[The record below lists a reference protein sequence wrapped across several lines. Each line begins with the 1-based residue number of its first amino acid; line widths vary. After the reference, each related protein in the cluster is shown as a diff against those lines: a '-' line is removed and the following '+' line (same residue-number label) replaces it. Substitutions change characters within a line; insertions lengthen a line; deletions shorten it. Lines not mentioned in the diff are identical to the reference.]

1 MSQSQQAYHKHL
13 QKKKQKNFET
23 RRLQKQKSKAK
34 HHRRKFSAKFN
45 PQTDEDEDDD
55 DFSGLWAYYEQV
67 KQHAWSAHIAHV
79 ATRDEHDLTDPYNEH
94 YWNVDV
100 PDAQYELQAEWKRKA
115 DENFALIQKTL

>member
-1 MSQSQQAYHKHL
+1 MSQQAYHKHL

-45 PQTDEDEDDD
+45 PQTDEDDDD
-55 DFSGLWAYYEQV
+55 VSGWLAYYDHVE
-67 KQHAWSAHIAHV
+67 QHAWSAHIAHDT
-79 ATRDEHDLTDPYNEH
+79 TRDEHDLSDPYNEH
-94 YWNVDV
+94 YWYVDV
-100 PDAQYELQAEWKRKA
+100 PDAHYELQAEWKRKA